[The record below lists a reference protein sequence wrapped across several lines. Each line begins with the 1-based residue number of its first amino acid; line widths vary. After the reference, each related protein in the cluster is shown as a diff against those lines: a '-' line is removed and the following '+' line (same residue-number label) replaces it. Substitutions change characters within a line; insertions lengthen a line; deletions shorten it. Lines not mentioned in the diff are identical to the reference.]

1 MLKKIT
7 VIIFVLILA
16 FSIEAKRLKV
26 LIHMTEKQ
34 GAYFTDTL
42 MEKFEEETG
51 HKVEVLKAPS
61 IDEIPWLLK
70 MNVDKLS
77 LVKVPFIHAWS
88 LVDSG
93 YIKPL
98 DRFRP
103 SDDVEQFKKEYMLTY
118 FGRKNIEQY
127 LLPRKFETRIMVH
140 RADKMNLLRE
150 QLNYYKD
157 SINIVLKSMNGYGLP
172 ANFVLENDPNL
183 WNDFDIFVLGW
194 IWSRLEFNGITKPR
208 IAFRAGNYSGT
219 SQRVI
224 DRVIQIGGDS
234 LQIMTINGPAVTDA
248 FHWEAAFAYSGI
260 YTPKMLSK
268 RWKGKNIWE
277 GFKNDDVFLSYMTQ
291 VDCFEL
297 LGNPKDT
304 TDGYFFGDPD
314 SLIISLMPS
323 GASLALTKQG
333 FRERIGTH
341 SITTGG
347 WWWAIPME
355 APDPDLS
362 YDLYR
367 FITDQKNQ
375 KKECLKFGMI
385 PVRNDLVQDKSILF
399 DKGKLSEIL
408 RISYQQLQKNGN
420 NILFSDE
427 NFNRISEL
435 YLKAW
440 EDIVIKRKWNT
451 SENEPPSRDYIESLL
466 RRKYYPKAK
475 KILGIKETSDISDTT
490 EGSQ

>member
-1 MLKKIT
+1 MLKRF
-7 VIIFVLILA
+7 VILFIILV
-16 FSIEAKRLKV
+16 FSFSLEAKRLKV
-26 LIHMTEKQ
+26 LIHMTPEQ
-34 GAYFTDTL
+34 GAYFSDTL
-42 MEKFEEETG
+42 MEKFTEKTG
-51 HKVEVLKAPS
+51 HKVEVLNAPS

-77 LVKVPFIHAWS
+77 LVKVPFVHAWA

-103 SDDVEQFKKEYMLTY
+103 SDDVEKFKKEYMLTF

-127 LLPRKFETRIMVH
+127 LLPRKFETRVMVH
-140 RADKMNLLRE
+140 RADKLKELRE

-194 IWSRLEFNGITKPR
+194 IWSRLEYDGVSKPR
-208 IAFRAGNYSGT
+208 IAFRSGNYSGT
-219 SQRVI
+219 AQRI
-224 DRVIQIGGDS
+224 LDRIVQIGGDS
-234 LQIMTINGPAVTDA
+234 LSIMTMSGDAVTDA
-248 FHWEAAFAYSGI
+248 FHWEAAFSYAGI
-260 YTPKMLSK
+260 YNPKMLSE
-268 RWKGKNIWE
+268 RWKGRDIWE
-277 GFKNDDVFLSYMTQ
+277 GFKTSDVFLSYMTQ
-291 VDCFEL
+291 LDCFML
-297 LGNPKDT
+297 IGNPKDT
-304 TDGYFFGDPD
+304 TDGYFLGNPD

-323 GASLALTKQG
+323 GASLALSKNG

-341 SITTGG
+341 AIMTGG
-347 WWWAIPME
+347 WWWAIPMD
-355 APDPDLS
+355 APDPDIS
-362 YDLYR
+362 YELYK
-367 FITDQKNQ
+367 FITNQQNQ

-385 PVRNDLVQDKSILF
+385 PVRNDLVRDKSILF

-427 NFNRISEL
+427 KFTRISDL
-435 YLKAW
+435 YLQAW
-440 EDIVIKRKWNT
+440 EDIVLEKKWNT
-451 SENEPPSRDYIESLL
+451 SGEAPPSRDYIESFL
-466 RRKYYPKAK
+466 RRKYHPKAK
-475 KILGIKETSDISDTT
+475 KILGIKGSTDISDSSSD
-490 EGSQ
+490 SQ